1 MALNWNT
8 FCTRSRPRTPK
19 AMRSRL
25 ELAIVIGR
33 LPSSDADRWSRKPSR
48 WHRRPSV
55 RSIAASN
62 SGSILDRGTIFI
74 RIHKTLRLTPAMQSD
89 VTDHLFAF
97 DELIAIVD
105 EWEVSQKD
113 KKRANLH
120 SGSHGRNG
128 VFIQTKPLPIG
139 QTENSNETSHC
150 VHDCSDRVP
159 SPLRFDSI
167 F

>member
-62 SGSILDRGTIFI
+62 SGVEAIKFWKAREFRSLGIRRSEIGAMREYTIKPKIANAEESMSSASI
-74 RIHKTLRLTPAMQSD
+74 
-89 VTDHLFAF
+89 
-97 DELIAIVD
+97 
-105 EWEVSQKD
+105 
-113 KKRANLH
+113 
-120 SGSHGRNG
+120 G
-128 VFIQTKPLPIG
+128 VFPPLPTTSYPAQTPTIDKAVTSSARVG
-139 QTENSNETSHC
+139 QPNHS
-150 VHDCSDRVP
+150 
-159 SPLRFDSI
+159 
-167 F
+167 